1 MRCATKRTATPCRTA
16 PDLTITFRLNMQT
29 LPGESDQLPTPPAED
44 PEGAPEDQ
52 TSAKAMPSWLHR
64 IS

>member
-1 MRCATKRTATPCRTA
+1 
-16 PDLTITFRLNMQT
+16 MQT
-29 LPGESDQLPTPPAED
+29 LPGESDQLPTPPAGED